1 VLLLGE
7 GPVRLDGRR
16 EDNAVAATACD
27 EAGFGSCIPP
37 FALTFS
43 FAHMLCTVMDQ
54 SPVGEPSAPTL
65 ALLIPVA
72 VCVVSFSRYRW
83 IHSHCST
90 VLDYLFKT
98 LDLEFC

>member
-1 VLLLGE
+1 MLLHGE

-65 ALLIPVA
+65 ALPIPVA
-72 VCVVSFSRYRW
+72 VCVVSPFPDRGGFTRIARQY
-83 IHSHCST
+83 
-90 VLDYLFKT
+90 
-98 LDLEFC
+98 